1 MVNAIGFDKADARAP
16 LEAVRY
22 MKAETRYLRRFDDF
36 IKFELLLII
45 LSKEPE
51 PEWNIARYLN
61 AMTTAPQSD
70 SRMNH
75 FVRDMIRMG
84 ARIVSKQ
91 HKRTSKHLHLCPVL
105 RDELTR
111 FFAIANGHNTS
122 HPGEE
127 EKAALLSA
135 FQFHDAEQPTQS
147 SE

>member
-16 LEAVRY
+16 VEAVRY
-22 MKAETRYLRRFDDF
+22 MKADTRYLRRFDYF

-45 LSKEPE
+45 LSKEPK

-61 AMTTAPQSD
+61 AMTTTPQSD
-70 SRMNH
+70 SSMNH

-84 ARIVSKQ
+84 ALIVSKQ
-91 HKRTSKHLHLCPVL
+91 HKRTSKHLHLCSVL
-105 RDELTR
+105 RDELAR
-111 FFAIANGHNTS
+111 FFAIANGYNIS
-122 HPGEE
+122 HPGKD

-135 FQFHDAEQPTQS
+135 SQSHDAEQPAQS